1 MDQSTPASQA
11 IPRWCTAGAPLW
23 YTIGG
28 WLVKQVLTDPYL
40 DEIVRV
46 LKAYDPERLI
56 LFGSRARGEADEYSD
71 YDLMV
76 IKCTDRP
83 FLDRLRDMVP
93 YLRQITRPADILVY
107 TPEEFACMGETGLGW
122 VVRQEGVTLY
132 ERPSS

>member
-11 IPRWCTAGAPLW
+11 IPRWCTTRVPLR

-46 LKAYDPERLI
+46 LKAYDTERLI
-56 LFGSRARGEADEYSD
+56 LLGSRARGEADEDSD

-83 FLDRLRDMVP
+83 FLDRLRDLVP
-93 YLRQITRPADILVY
+93 YLRQITRRAEIL
-107 TPEEFACMGETGLGW
+107 A
-122 VVRQEGVTLY
+122 
-132 ERPSS
+132 